1 MLRRTHP
8 LPDDAIAMLREK
20 ELKKYAD
27 VYTADGQHL
36 GVTMR
41 YHHRPPEEVD
51 PLLRLYPTYLE
62 VQSVEMGGPVYI
74 PTVFIAGYDPA
85 TQRLTVT
92 ATMSEAEEA
101 LWNRKPDF
109 IARGWTVREELPE
122 A

>member
-8 LPDDAIAMLREK
+8 LPDDAITVLREK

-27 VYTADGQHL
+27 VYTSDGEHL

-41 YHHRPPEEVD
+41 FHHRPPENVD
-51 PLLRLYPTYLE
+51 PELRLYRTYLE

-74 PTVFIAGYDPA
+74 PTVFIGDYDPA
-85 TQRLTVT
+85 TNRLIVN
-92 ATMSEAEEA
+92 ASMNEAEEA

-109 IARGWTVREELPE
+109 IARGLSVREELP
-122 A
+122 